1 MRKYRYLPLTIIL
14 MLVTFSTVT
23 YTSCK
28 KDKCKK
34 VSCANN
40 GTCKDGNCICPTGY
54 NGKTCEALTRDGY
67 TKKYV
72 GEGIDSEQEKYPG
85 VVLAFS
91 KSGDDITAMKL
102 EIFDGTGQPM
112 NTFDVKLESN
122 TTYSIVSRTEA
133 ENTYTGSGT
142 ISETEAS
149 LKIIVTG
156 TSPIE
161 FTFAS
166 MKAQ

>member
-1 MRKYRYLPLTIIL
+1 MRKYRYLPLTIVL
-14 MLVTFSTVT
+14 MLVTFATIT

-34 VSCANN
+34 VTCANN

-54 NGKTCEALTRDGY
+54 NGKTCDGVARDAY
-67 TKKYV
+67 FKKYM
-72 GEGIDSEQEKYPG
+72 GEGTDSENEKYPG
-85 VVLAFS
+85 VVLSFS
-91 KSGDDITAMKL
+91 KSSDDITAMKL
-102 EIFDGTGQPM
+102 EIFDQAGQPM
-112 NTFDVKLESN
+112 NAFDVKLETN
-122 TTYSIVSRTEA
+122 TTYSIVSRTES

-156 TSPIE
+156 TAPIE
-161 FTFAS
+161 FTFPS